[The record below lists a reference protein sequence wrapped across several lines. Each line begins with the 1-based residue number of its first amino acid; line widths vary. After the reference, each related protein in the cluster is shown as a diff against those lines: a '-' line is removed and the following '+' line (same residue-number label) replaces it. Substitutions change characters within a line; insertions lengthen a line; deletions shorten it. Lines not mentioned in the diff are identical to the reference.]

1 MLFIGASMDI
11 RKWNWE
17 NYAKIGAYLVAK
29 HNKHILICSGKEDII
44 KGERVKNAIL
54 AQLDESEFGKRNSKF
69 ILNLCGQTT
78 LTQLGALLN
87 EASLLISNE
96 TSCAHFSAMLEKRLI
111 VLCQGN
117 LLGRYCP
124 YPQGTK
130 GYYAVF
136 HPAVTHK
143 NFTQM
148 CDKFEKGSKLNIN
161 EISVKA
167 VQKVIDEALR
177 E

>member
-1 MLFIGASMDI
+1 MQYK
-11 RKWNWE
+11 KWSEINF
-17 NYAKIGAYLVAK
+17 AQIGAYLATK
-29 HNKHILICSGKEDII
+29 YNKHILICSGKEDIQ

-54 AQLDESEFGKRNSKF
+54 AQLDESEFGKKNSKL

-78 LTQLGALLN
+78 LIQLGALLDK
-87 EASLLISNE
+87 ACLLISNE
-96 TSCAHFSAMLEKRLI
+96 TSCVHFSAMLEKRLI
-111 VLCQGN
+111 VLFNGTYF
-117 LLGRYCP
+117 GRYCP

-136 HPAVTHK
+136 HPAITDK

-148 CDKFEKGSKLNIN
+148 GDKFEKGSKLNIN
-161 EISVKA
+161 EISTQA
-167 VQKVIDEALR
+167 VQKAIDESFS